1 MKLPAEVAVL
11 LLLFAGGAYAAY
23 ALAVWRRGLAR
34 QRLQAAHGDVT
45 IGEPASELRPMLRRA
60 RWLPWVV
67 GAMIGAGL
75 YFTFGLQPTYGVAI
89 ALLMALIGVQIE
101 ATWAQRR
108 VQRLEIQLAD
118 AIDLIVGA
126 LRAGGGLL
134 GALENAAHESRR
146 PLRDLFDEMVG
157 RIRLGDDPQTVF
169 VGLTERVPLET
180 FQLFASALA
189 VHYEVGGSLAPT
201 LATVGRTIR
210 DRIELSR
217 RIRSMTAQSR
227 ASVLGVLAA
236 TYFIA
241 LIMWAND
248 HERMA
253 TFLDSQMGAVLVSGA
268 IVLQAVGIVWT
279 SLLSRVRF

>member
-1 MKLPAEVAVL
+1 
-11 LLLFAGGAYAAY
+11 
-23 ALAVWRRGLAR
+23 
-34 QRLQAAHGDVT
+34 LQAAADSATTHEVAT
-45 IGEPASELRPMLRRA
+45 QLRPLLRRA
-60 RWLPWVV
+60 QWLPWVAGV
-67 GAMIGAGL
+67 VIGAGL
-75 YFTFGLQPTYGVAI
+75 YFALNLQPTYCLAI
-89 ALLMALIGVQIE
+89 ALLTALIGVQIE

-157 RIRLGDDPQTVF
+157 RIRLGDNPQDVF
-169 VGLTERVPLET
+169 VGLTQRVPLET

-253 TFLDSQMGAVLVSGA
+253 TFLNSKMGAVLVSGA
-268 IVLQAVGIVWT
+268 IALQAVGIVWT